1 VINCMVKLVGRT
13 STVASVVNVVRRRR
27 RSLLPRSSFIAPER
41 VHICPNLSNAV
52 NSTLRRNGEMG
63 RVPGASAPVLGDLTE
78 FRQCRTDRRKLKRST
93 EQRPLTVLRWSRDTQ
108 APPNRG

>member
-27 RSLLPRSSFIAPER
+27 RSLLARSSFTAPEH
-41 VHICPNLSNAV
+41 VHIYPNLSNAV
-52 NSTLRRNGEMG
+52 NSTLRRSTYRCEMG
-63 RVPGASAPVLGDLTE
+63 RVPGASAPVFGDLTE

-93 EQRPLTVLRWSRDTQ
+93 EQL
-108 APPNRG
+108 